1 MSSYG
6 MEPCGAALRQ
16 AQDDTKLS
24 AFRFLRAFQLGVKP
38 FLPGATII
46 LGVFPLRRIVA
57 SAIETT
63 CLQRFRFKRIE
74 RFRLLYFQR
83 FRFKVVERF
92 GLPNFHHL
100 RWRCLQLLQ
109 LGLSHPNGQ
118 EQNDACSQSTR
129 NSGKNIFNGLQEP
142 KFVLSRCVTTSLR
155 FLDCLKDSR
164 FYPS

>member
-16 AQDDTKLS
+16 AQGDTKLS
-24 AFRFLRAFQLGVKP
+24 AFRLFRRNAYRFLRAFQLGVKP

-74 RFRLLYFQR
+74 LFRLHYFQK

-109 LGLSHPNGQ
+109 LGLSQRTG
-118 EQNDACSQSTR
+118 AKR
-129 NSGKNIFNGLQEP
+129 RL
-142 KFVLSRCVTTSLR
+142 
-155 FLDCLKDSR
+155 
-164 FYPS
+164 